1 MRALVLEDHQGPG
14 SLELRDIPAP
24 EPGEGEVRVQVRAV
38 GLNRAD
44 LLQTLGRYPGPPMEH
59 EVPGLE
65 YSGVVEKLGAGA
77 DPDLAGQ
84 PVCGILGAGAYAEQI
99 VTAAELLLPIPA
111 GLSFEQAAAIP
122 EAFLTAYDALHN
134 RGHVQ
139 RGETVLVHAAASGVG
154 IAALQ
159 LARLA
164 GAKTV
169 ATLRSASKVEAI
181 QAWLDQ
187 PPLVLSEP
195 KFADAV
201 RERTSGRGADVI
213 LDFIG
218 AAYLEENL
226 RALAPRGRQIVI
238 GLMGGAGAKLDLARL
253 LTQRL
258 RIEGTV
264 LRSRPLAEK
273 IELTRAFRPALAGF
287 VDGRLAAVV
296 DSIFPFDQA
305 APALERMA
313 ANLNTGK
320 LILSL
325 TE

>member
-1 MRALVLEDHQGPG
+1 MRALVLKDHQGPS

-84 PVCGILGAGAYAEQI
+84 AVCGILGGGAYAERI

-226 RALAPRGRQIVI
+226 RALAPRGRQVVI

-264 LRSRPLAEK
+264 LRSRPLEEK
-273 IELTRAFRPALAGF
+273 IELTRAFRPLMPRF
-287 VDGRLAAVV
+287 VDGRLVPVV

-305 APALERMA
+305 AQALERMA

-325 TE
+325 TA